1 MIVPPKSEL
10 AQVLEFLRPYRK
22 RLIQMLILTTALSIL
37 AMLPPLL
44 TRAFI
49 DRVVEGGRRDLFLP
63 LGVGLVLTPL
73 LVAVAGFLQ
82 TQGIAYVGQRF
93 VFDLRCALYRH
104 LLSMSLRFFGR
115 HSTGLL
121 LNRLMG
127 DSGVVANML
136 SAQTIGILSD
146 LVCSTFALVVTF
158 AINWRL
164 AAIIA
169 LIILVFLVNYHYNI
183 RRIREASWQYK
194 SSYDRMSGGVQNRL
208 VAGLTVKSFGA
219 EEREQDSFEG
229 DSAESAVLFQTAGL
243 AGNVFQQNTALIQNV
258 GRAILYFMGCAM
270 VLRGDMTYGDVL
282 AFTTYA
288 MQLLGPAVRFS
299 ELARHLQDVRIAI
312 ERIMELYRQQPEVRD
327 NPASRP
333 ALAGSPAPAGPPAG
347 GRGSVDFDNVTFYYN
362 PGQPVISD
370 FTLRVNAGETVAL
383 VGPTGC
389 GKSTLMLLLMRFFD
403 VCGGS
408 LRIDGQDVRRM
419 RLHDLRARFGV
430 VLQEPLLFNVSIA
443 DNIRYA
449 QPRASQAEIEA
460 AARVAEIHDFIGT
473 LPEGYQTMLG
483 SEGLQLSVGQ
493 KQRLTIAR
501 AVLTDPAILIMDE
514 ATSSL
519 DSDSERAIQAALRRV
534 LHNRTAFIVAH
545 RLSTIRDAH
554 RIILIRAGRI
564 VESGSHAA
572 LMEMADG
579 AYRALYNRHVAKGV
593 IDD

>member
-1 MIVPPKSEL
+1 MPGSRAATFFMTPPGKSEL
-10 AQVLEFLRPYRK
+10 AQVMEFLRPYRA
-22 RLIQMLILTTALSIL
+22 RLVHMLLLTTALSIL

-49 DRVVEGGRRDLFLP
+49 DRVVEGGQRDLFLP
-63 LGVGLVLTPL
+63 LSVGLLLTPL
-73 LVAVAGFLQ
+73 LVSVAGFLQ
-82 TQGIAYVGQRF
+82 TQGIAYIGQRF

-104 LLSMSLRFFGR
+104 LLAMSLRFFGR
-115 HSTGLL
+115 HSTGML

-146 LVCSTFALVVTF
+146 LVCSSFALVVTF

-164 AAIIA
+164 ALVIT
-169 LIILVFLVNYHYNI
+169 LVVVVFLVNYHYNI

-194 SSYDRMSGGVQNRL
+194 RSYDRMSGGVQNRL

-219 EEREQDSFEG
+219 EEREQDAFED
-229 DSAESAVLFQTAGL
+229 DSAESAVLHQNAGF
-243 AGNVFQQNTALIQNV
+243 AGNVFQQNTALIQNI

-299 ELARHLQDVRIAI
+299 ELARHLQDVRIAV
-312 ERIMELYRQQPEVRD
+312 ERIMELYRQQPEVLD
-327 NPASRP
+327 DPA
-333 ALAGSPAPAGPPAG
+333 AAPLPSGI
-347 GRGSVDFDNVTFYYN
+347 RGSVDFEKVDFHYN
-362 PGQPVISD
+362 PGQPVLRD
-370 FTLRVNAGETVAL
+370 FTLRVRAGETVAL

-389 GKSTLMLLLMRFFD
+389 GKSTVMLLLMRFFD

-408 LRIDGQDVRRM
+408 LKIDGRDVRRI
-419 RLHDLRARFGV
+419 RLRDLRAQFGV

-449 QPRASQAEIEA
+449 RPRASLAEIEA
-460 AARVAEIHDFIGT
+460 AARVAEIHEFIAT

-519 DSDSERAIQAALRRV
+519 DSDSERAIQTALRRV
-534 LHNRTAFIVAH
+534 LRHRTAFIVAH

-554 RIILIRAGRI
+554 RIILIRAGQI
-564 VESGSHAA
+564 VESGSHEELMA
-572 LMEMADG
+572 LPAG